1 MIERLRRYRDGFR
14 RIWQKVGF
22 WGAIRYSF
30 YRLFAG
36 RQPLPL
42 THGMSQPVEF
52 YRYIYAQPFG
62 ETAVVDS
69 NVINWVI
76 PEFQIGSGGHLN
88 IFRVIKKLE
97 DLGFV
102 CRINIDGETHF
113 TSAEEARD
121 CVREHF
127 FPIDAEVSIGRQG
140 LKPAAA
146 TFATGWDTAYTV
158 RDFRGSGKKYYFVQD
173 FEPDFF
179 ALGSEA
185 VFAENTYR
193 FGFRGITAGGWLADK
208 LQREYGMETTAFGF
222 SYDHEL
228 YQPRARRHPEK
239 KRVFFYARPVTPR
252 RGFELG
258 ILTLNRIHQM
268 NPDVEFVLAGW
279 DLSGVHLPFP
289 CLSAGV
295 VSLEELPD
303 LYSQCDIALVLSLTN
318 LSLLPLEAMAC
329 GCAVVSSRGDNAE
342 WLLHDEV
349 VKFADLTPEA
359 LGDAILDLFAAPAE
373 LDALKARGLAFAQST
388 SWEAEVDKIAAVIR
402 EDLGHV

>member
-1 MIERLRRYRDGFR
+1 MIERLYRYRDGFR
-14 RIWQKVGF
+14 RIWQKTGF
-22 WGAIRYSF
+22 IGAVRYSF
-30 YRLFAG
+30 YRLLSG

-52 YRYIYAQPFG
+52 YRYVYAEPFG
-62 ETAVVDS
+62 DTAETDN

-76 PEFQIGSGGHLN
+76 PEFQVGSGGHLN

-113 TSAEEARD
+113 TSAKEARD
-121 CVREHF
+121 CVRENF
-127 FPIDAEVSIGRQG
+127 FPIEAEVSIGRDG
-140 LKPAAA
+140 LLPAAA

-193 FGFRGITAGGWLADK
+193 FGFRGITAGDWLAEK
-208 LQREYGMETTAFGF
+208 LRSEYDMETSSFGF

-228 YQPRARRHPEK
+228 YKPHPRLHPEK

-258 ILTLNRIHQM
+258 ILTLNQIHQQ
-268 NPDVEFVLAGW
+268 NPDIEFVLAGW

-303 LYSQCDIALVLSLTN
+303 LYSQCDVALVLSLTN

-329 GCAVVSSRGDNAE
+329 GCAVVSSRGANAE
-342 WLLHDEV
+342 WLLNDDV

-359 LGDAILDLFAAPAE
+359 LSTAILDLFAAPEE
-373 LDALKARGLAFAQST
+373 LASLKRRGLSYSQST
-388 SWEAEVDKIAAVIR
+388 SWETEVDKIAAVIR
-402 EDLGHV
+402 EDLG

>member
-1 MIERLRRYRDGFR
+1 VINRLYRYRDGFR
-14 RIWQKVGF
+14 RVQQKTGF
-22 WGAIRYSF
+22 MGALRYSM
-30 YRLFAG
+30 YRLFSR

-52 YRYIYAQPFG
+52 YRYVYSEPFG
-62 ETAVVDS
+62 ESAQV
-69 NVINWVI
+69 NNNIINWVI

-97 DLGFV
+97 ELGFV
-102 CRINIDGETHF
+102 CRIVIDGETHF
-113 TSAEEARD
+113 ATGTEARE
-121 CVREHF
+121 CIREHF
-127 FPIDAEVSIGRQG
+127 FPIEADVAIGREG
-140 LKPAAA
+140 LRPAAA

-158 RDFRGSGKKYYFVQD
+158 RDYLGSGKKYYFVQD

-185 VFAENTYR
+185 IFAENTYR
-193 FGFRGITAGGWLADK
+193 FGFRGITAGGWLAEK
-208 LQREYGMETTAFGF
+208 LSREYGMETSAFGF

-228 YQPRARRHPEK
+228 YQPQTRRHPEK
-239 KRVFFYARPVTPR
+239 KRVFFYARPVTQR

-258 ILTLNRIHQM
+258 ILTLNRIYQQ
-268 NPDVEFVLAGW
+268 NPDIEFVLAGW

-303 LYSQCDIALVLSLTN
+303 LYSQCDVALVLSLTN

-329 GCAVVSSRGDNAE
+329 GCAVVSNHGANAE
-342 WLLHDEV
+342 WLLDEEFV
-349 VKFADLTPEA
+349 RFADPTPES
-359 LGDAILDLFAAPAE
+359 LGDTILALFDNPTE
-373 LDALKARGLAFAQST
+373 LAALKQRGLEFARST
-388 SWEAEVDKIAAVIR
+388 NWEDEVDKIASIIR
-402 EDLGHV
+402 SDIG